1 MSENNQSSIREGIRE
16 SSIKGIREKENI
28 RNTMNITISTYNI
41 WHILKSEKNERRMYS
56 IFI

>member
-1 MSENNQSSIREGIRE
+1 MVVLGARRKMSENNQSSIREGIRE

-41 WHILKSEKNERRMYS
+41 
-56 IFI
+56 